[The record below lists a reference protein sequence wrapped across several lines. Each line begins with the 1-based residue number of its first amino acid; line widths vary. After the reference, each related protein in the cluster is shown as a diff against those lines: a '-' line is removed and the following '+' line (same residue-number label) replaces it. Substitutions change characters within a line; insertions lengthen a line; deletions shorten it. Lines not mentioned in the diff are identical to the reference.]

1 MEEIEELLS
10 EEVRQFEHLYNPSL
24 KDYKDTQ
31 MARNSWR
38 QISAN
43 VGLPVEDC
51 SNMWKKLRDRFVRA
65 KKIMLNVESECG
77 KRPLT

>member
-65 KKIMLNVESECG
+65 KKIINNNNN
-77 KRPLT
+77 KHR